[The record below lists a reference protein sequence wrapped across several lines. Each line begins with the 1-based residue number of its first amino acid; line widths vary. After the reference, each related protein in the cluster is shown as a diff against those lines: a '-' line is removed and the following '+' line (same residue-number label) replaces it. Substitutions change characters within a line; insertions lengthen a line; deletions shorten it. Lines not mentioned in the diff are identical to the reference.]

1 MQRIAILGESTASGA
16 YVLRIRVDVPLAVV
30 FGRFQAGEPV
40 ALPAGEYVYV
50 GSAMGLKGASSLA
63 RRLLRHAT
71 RSSGRPPQ
79 PLRPELLAALVK
91 ANLLAPSARPP
102 ASKALHWHVDYLLD
116 KSAATL
122 AGVIALPSPVRHET
136 ALAQLVAND
145 RHTIAP
151 ASGLGASD
159 APGATHLQRI
169 ALQEA
174 LSPEQWWESLLLR
187 LVKQFATSAAALR
200 IDDTR
205 KLS

>member
-1 MQRIAILGESTASGA
+1 MQRIAILGERRQAAPTSCASASTSRLPLSLGAFRAANRLPCPQASTSTSARPWAG
-16 YVLRIRVDVPLAVV
+16 RV
-30 FGRFQAGEPV
+30 QAAWP
-40 ALPAGEYVYV
+40 
-50 GSAMGLKGASSLA
+50 

-71 RSSGRPPQ
+71 RSAGRPPQ
-79 PLRPELLAALVK
+79 PLRPELLAALVE
-91 ANLLAPSARPP
+91 ANLLAPSARLP
-102 ASKALHWHVDYLLD
+102 ASKTLHWHVDYLLD

-136 ALAQLVAND
+136 ALAQLVADD

-187 LVKQFATSAAALR
+187 LVKQFTTSAAALR

-205 KLS
+205 RLS